1 MIRWAD
7 ILRCW
12 ARVTGKMFLLPLAG
26 KLLHHGLEEGEH
38 FLGFT
43 QGIPFDAEGSSLIHV
58 YDATFYVPPERK
70 YGPVEGRGH
79 LEHPPPEGRCRE
91 PSTNLTTRNTKNVYD
106 ICIYI
111 RSGEM
116 GMDQDHLYPQK
127 ARGRGAA
134 GPSTDGELLV
144 YV

>member
-1 MIRWAD
+1 MSRWAD

-58 YDATFYVPPERK
+58 YDARFYVPS
-70 YGPVEGRGH
+70 G
-79 LEHPPPEGRCRE
+79 
-91 PSTNLTTRNTKNVYD
+91 STGQSKGGVTSNTSRMTDAMNGK
-106 ICIYI
+106 IITAKI
-111 RSGEM
+111 R
-116 GMDQDHLYPQK
+116 P
-127 ARGRGAA
+127 AVRIPR
-134 GPSTDGELLV
+134 PI
-144 YV
+144 